1 MYSPD
6 LTVPFEEKKSK
17 DFGLRFARGL
27 EMMHLQQVALFNSPR
42 RRWAENYQY
51 ALANQSVLRTIRP
64 IENISGNDAFT
75 LPGADLRNVHV
86 APSMVDA
93 INGKMNKVQFKPN
106 VTMIDA
112 LSMDKRDYMRNKL
125 QFFMELQK
133 AGAEIGPMLQQ
144 FGLTPEE
151 IPLDTTELEIKVN
164 MMPQF
169 VEEMNLELG
178 IEGVTND
185 SKIDVLSKMVDNDL
199 IITSTGG
206 YWIDR
211 TGGKRVIKRLDPL
224 NSGWSFSMVED
235 ARDVVFAYTIEP
247 VPITKVMYDAAGYLS
262 EEEMKLIRGGRF
274 DLMYNWLYTWS
285 AFSEGSTPV
294 YSSTYVDY
302 ALVMYFEFISVDD
315 IYGTMDADGNFK
327 VEFKKPEN
335 PETEND
341 VQLNTKVQNIFGGK
355 YICGTGQIYDYGVK
369 ETIRQPITTNPENVY
384 RSNPAKAYGSFII
397 YQANMVQGQSKSV
410 IDRAKKHLDIIQQ
423 TVEKIDVYTKEF
435 LPWLTVIDKAAL
447 ADFAMEEGEDAITQD
462 DILTTALTKGL
473 ITVDSGMLRG
483 IATSSGK
490 SIVQIIAN
498 QGGSNLQLLFQML
511 TQHIAFLRDLIGIP
525 NVELGA
531 SPDTEQGKFV
541 TQSQLSGSDNV
552 LRGLMFAKMQLFQ
565 NLWENIMFDLMM
577 NGGNGII
584 NNRVYNIR
592 EGNPQ
597 EHIPNLKCT
606 PLPTERDWQELY
618 AMANQALQAGT
629 ITLDQVAY
637 LKLIDNL
644 KQAWGYLSIN
654 QKRGQAQAQ
663 QAATQQIEMNAQV
676 QQQSN
681 QMAQQGKETIEKLRI
696 QGEIVKEVTKA
707 LMTGN
712 KANVDM
718 AIIQP
723 LMLMFATPE
732 QIAQIQQM
740 QQQQQQQV
748 PVINQQQQMS
758 PEEQAMMEQEQ
769 MQQQQMQQQEM
780 SPEEQAMMEEQMMQ
794 EQAMQEEGMAPEEQ
808 VMMEQQQQE
817 GGSPMTEEEML
828 LMMEAQ
834 QRQQE

>member
-6 LTVPFEEKKSK
+6 LTVPFEEKK
-17 DFGLRFARGL
+17 DPEYGLKFARGL
-27 EMMHLQQVALFNSPR
+27 EMLHLQQVALFNSPR

-93 INGKMNKVQFKPN
+93 INGKMNKMQFKPS

-112 LSMDKRDYMRNKL
+112 FSMDKRDQIKYKL
-125 QFFMELQK
+125 EYLMELK
-133 AGAEIGPMLQQ
+133 KLGAEIEPFLSQ
-144 FGLTPEE
+144 FGVTPDD
-151 IPLDTTELEIKVN
+151 IPIDTTELEIRMN

-169 VEEMNLELG
+169 NEEMNLELG
-178 IEGVTND
+178 IEGVSND
-185 SKIDVLSKMVDNDL
+185 SKLDVLAKMVDNDL

-247 VPITKVMYDAAGYLS
+247 VPITKIMYDAAGFLD
-262 EEEMKLIRGGRF
+262 EEQMKNIRGGRF
-274 DLMYNWLYTWS
+274 DMMYNWLYTWS
-285 AFSEGSTPV
+285 AFSEGSTPI

-315 IYGTMDADGNFK
+315 LFGHMDEEGNFK
-327 VEFKKPEN
+327 TSYKESPDGKP
-335 PETEND
+335 
-341 VQLNTKVQNIFGGK
+341 LMKTKVENVFGGK

-369 ETIRQPITTNPENVY
+369 ESIRQPITTDPRNVY
-384 RSNPAKAYGSFII
+384 RSNPAKTYGSFVI

-423 TVEKIDVYTKEF
+423 TVEKIDTYTKEF

-447 ADFAMEEGEDAITQD
+447 ADFAMEEGEAEITQD
-462 DILTTALTKGL
+462 DIITTALTKGL

-498 QGGSNLQLLFQML
+498 QGGQNLQLLFSML

-531 SPDTEQGKFV
+531 APDSEQGKFV

-552 LRGLMFAKMQLFQ
+552 LRGLIFAKLQLYQ
-565 NLWENIMFDLMM
+565 NLWENIMFDLIM
-577 NGGNGII
+577 NGGQGVTG
-584 NNRVYNIR
+584 NRVYSIDS
-592 EGNPQ
+592 GNPR
-597 EHIPNLKCT
+597 EYIPNLKVT
-606 PLPTERDWQELY
+606 PLPTDRDWQELY
-618 AMANQALQAGT
+618 ALANQALAAGT
-629 ITLDQVAY
+629 ISLDQVAY
-637 LKLIDNL
+637 LKMIDNL
-644 KQAWGYLSIN
+644 KQAWGYLSI
-654 QKRGQAQAQ
+654 QEKRGKMQ
-663 QAATQQIEMNAQV
+663 QQNSAMQQMQMNAQM

-681 QMAQQGKETIEKLRI
+681 SMAQQGKETIEKLRI
-696 QGEIVKEVTKA
+696 QGEIAKEVAKA
-707 LMTGN
+707 IVSSPGN
-712 KANVDM
+712 KKIDFTAL
-718 AIIQP
+718 QP

-732 QIAQIQQM
+732 QIQQM
-740 QQQQQQQV
+740 QQMMQPQGQMPVSPGGQQGQGQQMPPEEQAAMEQQQS
-748 PVINQQQQMS
+748 QMS
-758 PEEQAMMEQEQ
+758 PEEQAMMEQQEG
-769 MQQQQMQQQEM
+769 EM
-780 SPEEQAMMEEQMMQ
+780 SPEEQAMMEEQEGQMPPS
-794 EQAMQEEGMAPEEQ
+794 EEEAMA
-808 VMMEQQQQE
+808 QQQ
-817 GGSPMTEEEML
+817 
-828 LMMEAQ
+828 MEL
-834 QRQQE
+834 